1 MVSNIFSRPQ
11 FNAQDFSKLLNAM
24 DKPALL
30 IEKHD
35 HSIIAANRQ
44 AIELA
49 SYTQSELESLDARD
63 LFGINKEKDRL
74 YDFVDESYDI
84 TNIITRYNQRVSI
97 SAHAESLGTDSPW
110 ILVLFETEETIAQR
124 QFEHDRREKILSYPK
139 QISKALISDDPNI
152 SLSLALDA
160 VHDYFPDGELAI
172 YIGNARHP
180 GLQKIV
186 YQGKDSTFPAEI
198 FPPDLNHFLKSFQWI
213 KGQRSV
219 LTLLHQ
225 RARAEGLKYFASVPI
240 NEEQSWIGIVI
251 AGGRQDTLPENIQL
265 RLNILASIVSVIIQ
279 NTISRTNLR
288 NALAK
293 SLQEL
298 SVWQAAR
305 ESIKDGIIT
314 VAPDLTIES
323 INPAAE
329 LTLGYASAEIVG
341 HSIENILVGTDRLVP
356 AISKAFEGV
365 STHNLGSINLHR
377 RDGSA
382 FPAHVAVYP
391 ITKNDI
397 VISILLLLQDK
408 SEREQARLR
417 TLQLEQQAILGEVTS
432 IFAHE
437 VRNPINNISMGLQ
450 LIEQTFSAESPNL
463 ERVTRMQ
470 EDCQR
475 LTDLMESVL
484 AFSRTGTYS
493 FNAIHVDQLID
504 RLLTRWR
511 PRLKRVNIT
520 YHAQTP
526 ENLPPVWGDQRSLE
540 QIITNIISN
549 AVTAM
554 KDSGGTLAI
563 RLTPKTPRPGK
574 SVVQIDI
581 SDTGPGIPEDMQQ
594 RIFDPFFTTNPGG
607 TGLGLAITKQIVTAH
622 RGSITLTSFPGGTVF
637 HIQLPTKPEPEV

>member
-265 RLNILASIVSVIIQ
+265 RLNILA
-279 NTISRTNLR
+279 
-288 NALAK
+288 
-293 SLQEL
+293 
-298 SVWQAAR
+298 QAAR

-520 YHAQTP
+520 YK
-526 ENLPPVWGDQRSLE
+526 LG
-540 QIITNIISN
+540 TNYY
-549 AVTAM
+549 
-554 KDSGGTLAI
+554 
-563 RLTPKTPRPGK
+563 
-574 SVVQIDI
+574 
-581 SDTGPGIPEDMQQ
+581 
-594 RIFDPFFTTNPGG
+594 
-607 TGLGLAITKQIVTAH
+607 
-622 RGSITLTSFPGGTVF
+622 
-637 HIQLPTKPEPEV
+637 